1 MRVCYYYYSNCVRF
15 SISRRPFRSESSSW
29 WLTIVLRSSPLY
41 QKHTHTH
48 TLFNPWG
55 TLSWARSSWF
65 PWRAAGQWSS
75 QRKVAGRLCH
85 NQKNLRTDSV
95 WLFSARG
102 MRLWNLISTSIR
114 LSPISFLFVFM
125 VIIRQSNGL
134 WRN

>member
-41 QKHTHTH
+41 QKHTHTPYSIH
-48 TLFNPWG
+48 VPCRGLGRHGSPG
-55 TLSWARSSWF
+55 ARQGNGRVKGKWL
-65 PWRAAGQWSS
+65 AAYVII
-75 QRKVAGRLCH
+75 K
-85 NQKNLRTDSV
+85 KNLRTDSV

-114 LSPISFLFVFM
+114 LSPISFLSVFM